1 MSNSIQN
8 PNSHFIS
15 TFPTLKECARCKGWI
30 LECFINGFET
40 KLEPTP
46 LNLGEELKMRIEG
59 RRIYQTLG
67 TVDPILVKRTDS
79 HIAKVDERA
88 KVLAV
93 HSCKTPTYFEP
104 SPLFETAINPETE
117 GIPF

>member
-1 MSNSIQN
+1 
-8 PNSHFIS
+8 
-15 TFPTLKECARCKGWI
+15 
-30 LECFINGFET
+30 
-40 KLEPTP
+40 
-46 LNLGEELKMRIEG
+46 MRIEG
-59 RRIYQTLG
+59 RRIYQTFG

-79 HIAKVDERA
+79 HIAKVDERS

-104 SPLFETAINPETE
+104 SPLFETAIQSETE

>member
-1 MSNSIQN
+1 MSES
-8 PNSHFIS
+8 FIS
-15 TFPTLKECARCKGWI
+15 TRPFPKLCARCKGWI
-30 LECFINGFET
+30 LECFIDGFET
-40 KLEPTP
+40 KLEPNP
-46 LNLGEELKMRIEG
+46 LNFEEELKMRIEG

-67 TVDPILVKRTDS
+67 TVEPILVKRTGA
-79 HIAKVDERA
+79 HIAKADPRA

-104 SPLFETAINPETE
+104 EPLFETIAKSETE

>member
-1 MSNSIQN
+1 MSES
-8 PNSHFIS
+8 FIS
-15 TFPTLKECARCKGWI
+15 TRPVPKLCARCKGWI
-30 LECFINGFET
+30 LECFIDGFET
-40 KLEPTP
+40 RLEPTP

-59 RRIYQTLG
+59 RRIFQTLG

-93 HSCKTPTYFEP
+93 HSCKSPTYFEP
-104 SPLFETAINPETE
+104 EPLFEIHAKSETE

>member
-1 MSNSIQN
+1 MSDY
-8 PNSHFIS
+8 FIS
-15 TFPTLKECARCKGWI
+15 TFPTLKECAKCKGWI

-40 KLEPTP
+40 RLEPTP
-46 LNLGEELKMRIEG
+46 LNLGDELKMRIEG
-59 RRIYQTLG
+59 RRIYQTFG
-67 TVDPILVKRTDS
+67 IVDPILVKRTDW
-79 HIAKVDERA
+79 HIANVDDRA

-104 SPLFETAINPETE
+104 EPLFETRATTETE

>member
-8 PNSHFIS
+8 PNAHFIS

-30 LECFINGFET
+30 LECFIDGFET

-46 LNLGEELKMRIEG
+46 LNFAEELKFRVEG

-79 HIAKVDERA
+79 HIAKSDPRA

-104 SPLFETAINPETE
+104 SSLFEIPKTSETE

>member
-1 MSNSIQN
+1 MSESFINS
-8 PNSHFIS
+8 PL
-15 TFPTLKECARCKGWI
+15 TLSQCTKCKGWI
-30 LECFINGFET
+30 YECHVNGFRT
-40 KLEPTP
+40 RVEPTP

-59 RRIYQTLG
+59 RRIFQTLG
-67 TVDPILVKRTDS
+67 TVDPILVKRTDA

-93 HSCKTPTYFEP
+93 HSCKSPTYFEP
-104 SPLFETAINPETE
+104 EPLFEIKATTETE

>member
-1 MSNSIQN
+1 MSES
-8 PNSHFIS
+8 FIS
-15 TFPTLKECARCKGWI
+15 TRPVPKLCARCKGWI
-30 LECFINGFET
+30 LECFIDGFET
-40 KLEPTP
+40 RLEPTP

-104 SPLFETAINPETE
+104 SPLFEIAIQSETE

>member
-30 LECFINGFET
+30 LECFIDGFET

-67 TVDPILVKRTDS
+67 TVEPILVKRTGA

-93 HSCKTPTYFEP
+93 HSCKSPTYFEP
-104 SPLFETAINPETE
+104 EPLFEIKATTETE

>member
-1 MSNSIQN
+1 MTES
-8 PNSHFIS
+8 FIS

-30 LECFINGFET
+30 LECFIDGFET

-46 LNLGEELKMRIEG
+46 LNFAEELKMRIEG

-67 TVDPILVKRTDS
+67 TVEPILVKRTGA
-79 HIAKVDERA
+79 HIAKADERA

-104 SPLFETAINPETE
+104 SPLFETTTQSETE

>member
-1 MSNSIQN
+1 MSES
-8 PNSHFIS
+8 FIS
-15 TFPTLKECARCKGWI
+15 TRPVPKVCARCKGWI
-30 LECFINGFET
+30 LECFIDGFET

-46 LNLGEELKMRIEG
+46 LNFAEELKMRVEG

-93 HSCKTPTYFEP
+93 HSCKSPTYFEP
-104 SPLFETAINPETE
+104 EPLFEIKATTETE

>member
-1 MSNSIQN
+1 MAES
-8 PNSHFIS
+8 FIS
-15 TFPTLKECARCKGWI
+15 TRPVPKLCARCKGWI
-30 LECFINGFET
+30 LECFIDGFET

-67 TVDPILVKRTDS
+67 TVDSILVKRTDS

-104 SPLFETAINPETE
+104 SPLFETAIQSETE

>member
-1 MSNSIQN
+1 MSD
-8 PNSHFIS
+8 HFIS

-30 LECFINGFET
+30 LECWINGFET

-46 LNLGEELKMRIEG
+46 LNFEEELKFRIEG
-59 RRIYQTLG
+59 RRIFQTLG
-67 TVDPILVKRTDS
+67 TVEPTLVKRTDW
-79 HIAKVDERA
+79 HIAKADPRA

-104 SPLFETAINPETE
+104 SPLFETATQSKTE

>member
-1 MSNSIQN
+1 MSEF
-8 PNSHFIS
+8 FIS

-30 LECFINGFET
+30 LECFIDGFET

-46 LNLGEELKMRIEG
+46 LNFAEELKFRVEG

-79 HIAKVDERA
+79 HIAKSDSRA

-93 HSCKTPTYFEP
+93 HSCKSPTYFEP
-104 SPLFETAINPETE
+104 SPLFETQAKSETE

>member
-1 MSNSIQN
+1 MSES
-8 PNSHFIS
+8 FIS
-15 TFPTLKECARCKGWI
+15 TRPVPKLCARCKGWI
-30 LECFINGFET
+30 LECFIDGFET

-46 LNLGEELKMRIEG
+46 LNFAEELKMRIEG
-59 RRIYQTLG
+59 RRIYQTFG
-67 TVDPILVKRTDS
+67 TVEPILVKRTGA
-79 HIAKVDERA
+79 HIAKADERA

-104 SPLFETAINPETE
+104 SPLFETATKTKTK

>member
-1 MSNSIQN
+1 MAES
-8 PNSHFIS
+8 FIS
-15 TFPTLKECARCKGWI
+15 TRPVPKLCARCKGWI
-30 LECFINGFET
+30 LECFIDGFET

-46 LNLGEELKMRIEG
+46 LNLSEELKMRIEG
-59 RRIYQTLG
+59 RRIFQTLG
-67 TVDPILVKRTDS
+67 TVDPILVKRTDA

-93 HSCKTPTYFEP
+93 HSCKSPTYFEP
-104 SPLFETAINPETE
+104 SPLFETATQSETE

>member
-1 MSNSIQN
+1 MSES
-8 PNSHFIS
+8 FIS
-15 TFPTLKECARCKGWI
+15 TRPVPKLCARCKGWI
-30 LECFINGFET
+30 LECFIDGFET
-40 KLEPTP
+40 RLEPTP

-59 RRIYQTLG
+59 RRIFQTLG

-104 SPLFETAINPETE
+104 SPLFEIAIQSETE

>member
-1 MSNSIQN
+1 MAES
-8 PNSHFIS
+8 FIS
-15 TFPTLKECARCKGWI
+15 TRPVPKLCARCKGWI
-30 LECFINGFET
+30 LECFIDGFET

-59 RRIYQTLG
+59 RRIFQTLG
-67 TVDPILVKRTDS
+67 TVDPILVKRTDF

-93 HSCKTPTYFEP
+93 HSCKSPTYFEP
-104 SPLFETAINPETE
+104 SPLFETATQSETE

>member
-1 MSNSIQN
+1 MSES
-8 PNSHFIS
+8 FIS
-15 TFPTLKECARCKGWI
+15 TLPVSKLCARCKGWI

-46 LNLGEELKMRIEG
+46 LNFAEELKMRVEG
-59 RRIYQTLG
+59 RRIYQTFG
-67 TVDPILVKRTDS
+67 TVEPILVKRTEAE
-79 HIAKVDERA
+79 IAKADERA

-93 HSCKTPTYFEP
+93 HSCKTPNYFEP
-104 SPLFETAINPETE
+104 SPLFETATQSETE

>member
-1 MSNSIQN
+1 MSES
-8 PNSHFIS
+8 FIS
-15 TFPTLKECARCKGWI
+15 TLPVSKLCARCKGWI
-30 LECFINGFET
+30 LECFIDGFET

-46 LNLGEELKMRIEG
+46 LNFAEELKFRVEG
-59 RRIYQTLG
+59 RRIFQTLG

-79 HIAKVDERA
+79 HIAKSDPRA

-104 SPLFETAINPETE
+104 SPLFEAQAKTETE

>member
-1 MSNSIQN
+1 MTES
-8 PNSHFIS
+8 FIS

-30 LECFINGFET
+30 LECFINGFEI

-46 LNLGEELKMRIEG
+46 LNFAEELKMRIEG
-59 RRIYQTLG
+59 RRIYQTFG
-67 TVDPILVKRTDS
+67 TVEPILVKRTEAE
-79 HIAKVDERA
+79 IAKADPRA

-104 SPLFETAINPETE
+104 EPLFETIAKTETE

>member
-1 MSNSIQN
+1 MSES
-8 PNSHFIS
+8 FIS
-15 TFPTLKECARCKGWI
+15 TRPVPKLCARCKGWI
-30 LECFINGFET
+30 LECFIDGFET
-40 KLEPTP
+40 RLEPTP

-59 RRIYQTLG
+59 RRIFQTLG

-93 HSCKTPTYFEP
+93 HNCKTPTYFEP
-104 SPLFETAINPETE
+104 EPLFETHAKSETE

>member
-1 MSNSIQN
+1 MTES
-8 PNSHFIS
+8 FIS

-30 LECFINGFET
+30 LECWINGFET
-40 KLEPTP
+40 KLEPTQ
-46 LNLGEELKMRIEG
+46 LNFEEELKFRIEG
-59 RRIYQTLG
+59 RRIFQTLG
-67 TVDPILVKRTDS
+67 TVEPILVKRTDW
-79 HIAKVDERA
+79 HIAKADSRA

-104 SPLFETAINPETE
+104 SPLFETATQSKTE

>member
-1 MSNSIQN
+1 MSES
-8 PNSHFIS
+8 FIS
-15 TFPTLKECARCKGWI
+15 TRPVPKLCARCKGWI
-30 LECFINGFET
+30 LECFIDGFET

-104 SPLFETAINPETE
+104 SPLFEIAIQSETE

>member
-1 MSNSIQN
+1 VTES
-8 PNSHFIS
+8 FIS

-30 LECFINGFET
+30 LECFIDGFET
-40 KLEPTP
+40 RLEPTP
-46 LNLGEELKMRIEG
+46 LNLAEELKFRIEG
-59 RRIYQTLG
+59 RRIFQTLG
-67 TVDPILVKRTDS
+67 IVEPILVKRTDW
-79 HIAKVDERA
+79 HIANVDDRA

-104 SPLFETAINPETE
+104 EPLFEIHAKTETE

>member
-1 MSNSIQN
+1 MSES
-8 PNSHFIS
+8 FIS
-15 TFPTLKECARCKGWI
+15 TFPTLKECAKCKGWI

-46 LNLGEELKMRIEG
+46 LNFAEELKMRIEG
-59 RRIYQTLG
+59 RRIYQTFG
-67 TVDPILVKRTDS
+67 TVDPILVKRTES
-79 HIAKVDERA
+79 HIAKADERA

-93 HSCKTPTYFEP
+93 HSCKTPIYFEP
-104 SPLFETAINPETE
+104 APLFEVSTKSETE